1 MLASQQT
8 STALNMSEPRRA
20 GPGPGMGGPRH
31 RPAWAV
37 VSHWSLVRRRISL
50 ERLGL
55 CVTVTPMVESPFSE
69 GASDPGDNRN
79 GPASMPLRTPICE
92 TRPGPWGQRAQ
103 VCLCCVFSLEPSPA
117 SGLHP
122 PWRTQQWGLS
132 QGLRGGSGTQ
142 VTDPR
147 AQARGAWSNDLKPG
161 HSVPVWG

>member
-1 MLASQQT
+1 MRDSTGPGTMLASQQA
-8 STALNMSEPRRA
+8 STTLNMSEPQRV

-37 VSHWSLVRRRISL
+37 VSPWSLVSPLVGRSISL

-55 CVTVTPMVESPFSE
+55 CVTVTPVVESPFSE
-69 GASDPGDNRN
+69 GASDTGDSRN

-92 TRPGPWGQRAQ
+92 TRPGPWGQRAH
-103 VCLCCVFSLEPSPA
+103 VCLCCVFFLEPSPA

-122 PWRTQQWGLS
+122 PRRTQQWGLS

-142 VTDPR
+142 VTE
-147 AQARGAWSNDLKPG
+147 
-161 HSVPVWG
+161 